1 VAEVH
6 GVITPASEA
15 VKHNGLR
22 LQRVLVKFAGLSPP
36 VERMQILKAGVLYF
50 VVVFGMGFVLGP
62 SAFLCVSPRLCTR
75 MAEL

>member
-6 GVITPASEA
+6 GVITSASEA
-15 VKHNGLR
+15 VKHKGLR
-22 LQRVLVKFAGLSPP
+22 LQRVLVKFAGLSPA

-50 VVVFGMGFVLGP
+50 AVVFGMGFLPGP
-62 SAFLCVSPRLCTR
+62 IRILCVTPRICTR

>member
-15 VKHNGLR
+15 VKHKGLR
-22 LQRVLVKFAGLSPP
+22 LQRVPVKFAGLSPP

-50 VVVFGMGFVLGP
+50 AV
-62 SAFLCVSPRLCTR
+62 
-75 MAEL
+75 